1 MTQENLDSLDGDLK
15 AGNISEDEYMQTLTD
30 EVVRLH
36 PEIDAY
42 EIDNMVRL
50 QLKSL
55 AVDEQYCADNERTE
69 EPKEIGHLESKEGS
83 CGKGNADEKD
93 AGAKEQSG
101 DLKASSSGNEQQ
113 AASEDDGNAQEKQAG
128 EKQQSSSSENGE
140 SREADGSKGEEQ
152 RDQAAS
158 DKSEDQESRSGQD
171 SENSNE
177 ASSKQDSGDEES
189 QQSQDNGNS
198 QSQDNDN
205 GDSDSSSGRKDAWM
219 TWQIVPGWLTLG
231 KSC

>member
-15 AGNISEDEYMQTLTD
+15 AGNISEDEYMQILTD

-36 PEIDAY
+36 PEIDTY
-42 EIDNMVRL
+42 EIDNMIRL

-55 AVDEQYCADNERTE
+55 AIDEQYCADNERTE
-69 EPKEIGHLESKEGS
+69 EPKEIGQLESKDGS
-83 CGKGNADEKD
+83 CGRGDADDKD

-101 DLKASSSGNEQQ
+101 DLKVSSSSNEQQ
-113 AASEDDGNAQEKQAG
+113 AASEDDGNAQEKKAG
-128 EKQQSSSSENGE
+128 ENKQSSSSENGE
-140 SREADGSKGEEQ
+140 SQEANDSKGEEQ

-158 DKSEDQESRSGQD
+158 DKSEDQVSESDQD

-177 ASSKQDSGDEES
+177 ASSKQDGGNEES
-189 QQSQDNGNS
+189 QRSQDNGAN
-198 QSQDNDN
+198 QSQDDGN
-205 GDSDSSSGRKDAWM
+205 GDSDSSNDRKDAWM
-219 TWQIVPGWLTLG
+219 TWQIVPGWLTFG

>member
-15 AGNISEDEYMQTLTD
+15 AGNISEDEYMQILMD

-69 EPKEIGHLESKEGS
+69 EPKEIGQLESKDGS
-83 CGKGNADEKD
+83 CGRGDADDKD

-101 DLKASSSGNEQQ
+101 DLKVSSSGNEQQ
-113 AASEDDGNAQEKQAG
+113 AASEDYGNAQEKKAG
-128 EKQQSSSSENGE
+128 ENQQSSSSENGE
-140 SREADGSKGEEQ
+140 SQEANDSKGEEQ

-158 DKSEDQESRSGQD
+158 DKSEDQESGSDQD

-177 ASSKQDSGDEES
+177 ASSKQDDGNEGS
-189 QQSQDNGNS
+189 QRSQDNS
-198 QSQDNDN
+198 ISRSQDDDN
-205 GDSDSSSGRKDAWM
+205 GDSDSSNGRKDAWM
-219 TWQIVPGWLTLG
+219 TWQIVPDWLTLG

>member
-15 AGNISEDEYMQTLTD
+15 AGNISEDEYMQILTD

-69 EPKEIGHLESKEGS
+69 EPKEIGQLESKDSS
-83 CGKGNADEKD
+83 CGGDDADEKD
-93 AGAKEQSG
+93 AGAKEQSR

-113 AASEDDGNAQEKQAG
+113 VAFEDDGNAQEKNAG
-128 EKQQSSSSENGE
+128 ENQQSSSSENGE
-140 SREADGSKGEEQ
+140 SQEANDSKGEEQ

-158 DKSEDQESRSGQD
+158 DKSENQESGSDQD

-177 ASSKQDSGDEES
+177 ASSEQESGNEES
-189 QQSQDNGNS
+189 QRSQDNGAS
-198 QSQDNDN
+198 QSQDDGN

-219 TWQIVPGWLTLG
+219 TWQIVPDWLTFG

>member
-15 AGNISEDEYMQTLTD
+15 AGNISEDEYMQILTD

-69 EPKEIGHLESKEGS
+69 EPKEIGYLESKEGS
-83 CGKGNADEKD
+83 CGRGDADEKD

-101 DLKASSSGNEQQ
+101 DLKASSSGNEQK
-113 AASEDDGNAQEKQAG
+113 AAYEDDGNAQEKQAG
-128 EKQQSSSSENGE
+128 EKQQSSSSMNGE
-140 SREADGSKGEEQ
+140 SQEADGSKGKEQ
-152 RDQAAS
+152 RNQATS
-158 DKSEDQESRSGQD
+158 DETGDQEHKSGQD
-171 SENSNE
+171 SENINE
-177 ASSKQDSGDEES
+177 ESSKQDSSNEKS
-189 QQSQDNGNS
+189 QQSRDNGNS
-198 QSQDNDN
+198 KSQDDDN
-205 GDSDSSSGRKDAWM
+205 RDSDSSSGRKDPWM
-219 TWQIVPGWLTLG
+219 TWQIVPSWLTLR
-231 KSC
+231 KSY

>member
-15 AGNISEDEYMQTLTD
+15 AGNISEDEYMQILTD

-36 PEIDAY
+36 PEIDTY

-69 EPKEIGHLESKEGS
+69 EPKEIGQLESKDGS
-83 CGKGNADEKD
+83 CGRGDADDKD

-113 AASEDDGNAQEKQAG
+113 AASEDYGNAQEKKAG
-128 EKQQSSSSENGE
+128 ENQQSSSTLTSE
-140 SREADGSKGEEQ
+140 RA
-152 RDQAAS
+152 
-158 DKSEDQESRSGQD
+158 
-171 SENSNE
+171 
-177 ASSKQDSGDEES
+177 
-189 QQSQDNGNS
+189 
-198 QSQDNDN
+198 
-205 GDSDSSSGRKDAWM
+205 
-219 TWQIVPGWLTLG
+219 
-231 KSC
+231 